1 MVVVEHGLAQKM
13 SDIICII
20 YANAFR
26 DKDGCGIQIRNYI
39 YPGALYSAYTYTR
52 YVCSSS
58 SSAGRNVFD
67 VRLCRESHTTQQCVM
82 YSSSVGMPTSDI
94 SDLSVLY
101 TECLAVCASTTATR
115 LEQLY
120 ALAIE
125 PQLVLLF
132 YAQAAQ
138 RRRRRHSIAF
148 EKRNKSSWRISGA
161 RIELC
166 ESTME
171 FVHNTKKI
179 EAIDVVPTEWIT
191 FNKVKKLY
199 SAQFLPP
206 PYDEDT
212 CALLQTF
219 VKQKMDAPEDWPRYT
234 VKLKDTYEEAVN
246 KLKDLQTEALAFTA
260 DSDDNDNDFRKQLE
274 NQIKRAKLLSA
285 QATVIERLKANDNF
299 QNDGIM
305 DTSQEETAYSK
316 KSDDSSFTID
326 VFAPSCSKMI
336 TESTEKRN
344 DYVPMESIVLPTAGA
359 EDSNAIILASIE
371 FEIVFYK
378 EIMSKLNEI
387 QGEIKVLN
395 NKQDE
400 IKRFMAGKE
409 VVSTLQGKINLKKV

>member
-1 MVVVEHGLAQKM
+1 MDNCEYN
-13 SDIICII
+13 S
-20 YANAFR
+20 
-26 DKDGCGIQIRNYI
+26 KDFHF
-39 YPGALYSAYTYTR
+39 AL
-52 YVCSSS
+52 V
-58 SSAGRNVFD
+58 
-67 VRLCRESHTTQQCVM
+67 
-82 YSSSVGMPTSDI
+82 
-94 SDLSVLY
+94 
-101 TECLAVCASTTATR
+101 
-115 LEQLY
+115 
-120 ALAIE
+120 
-125 PQLVLLF
+125 
-132 YAQAAQ
+132 
-138 RRRRRHSIAF
+138 
-148 EKRNKSSWRISGA
+148 
-161 RIELC
+161 
-166 ESTME
+166 E

-409 VVSTLQGKINLKKV
+409 VNEYVTTLVDKDLSISKSFVNMLKDFFLKRIAVNFTTNRASKIIPNKIKFKNINLCKDMEGVILF